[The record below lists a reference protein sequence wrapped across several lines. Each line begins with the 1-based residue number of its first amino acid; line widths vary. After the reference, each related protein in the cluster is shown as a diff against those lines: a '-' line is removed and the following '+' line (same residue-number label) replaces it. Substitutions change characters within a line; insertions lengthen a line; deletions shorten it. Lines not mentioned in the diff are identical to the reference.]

1 MPPAQSGV
9 LPSAHTLA
17 FLLLSSASS
26 FGRLHLPPPA
36 RALSRT
42 AVDGNNTSAR
52 VAASPATF
60 EAMLDD
66 QLAKVNQFVTLK
78 ELEFQVCT
86 VCPGTLFALN

>member
-1 MPPAQSGV
+1 MYC
-9 LPSAHTLA
+9 LLLTPSLSFF
-17 FLLLSSASS
+17 FLLL
-26 FGRLHLPPPA
+26 LPLLPLAACTCRPPA

-42 AVDGNNTSAR
+42 AVDGNTSAR

-60 EAMLDD
+60 EAMLDE

-86 VCPGTLFALN
+86 VWCPGTLFALN